1 MASLVE
7 AAGNVLDL
15 PASMIRDAL
24 VLRNPID
31 QLLSPLGQDNRTSG
45 NEMLNMIGLEGD
57 SPWLGL
63 GLEMALDPTTY
74 LGWGAL
80 SKGAKGYAAASK
92 ALKAAGKKAGV
103 TGVAR
108 DLLSPAAKKLDDLRA
123 ARKARAG
130 SRASQGLDTQL
141 SGIEKRIAEL
151 EAQGQLPAGAAAQAT
166 AGVQA
171 AAGART
177 IDEAA
182 QIINAIPDPTAR
194 QTAMQALSEIQDA
207 QTRVQGV
214 ASRFTSAT
222 PPLNYEQSSG
232 WIGKY
237 LQDTIGN
244 SSGDEFVDAKIL
256 ESLTSTNTGVRR
268 VANQAADV
276 ARPAAASVPSPVAD
290 EPWWR
295 SYATDA
301 ENDSMWRLRQQNAT
315 RPAAPPVP
323 DTAAMMNALTG
334 DATQYATARGGPP
347 LPATYAVPSRMA
359 NAADAAGTLM
369 ETLVSPGM
377 VDMDELAKLIG
388 SKKPPPPPATRG
400 LSAADAHKL
409 EMLRKRRQTIL
420 GTDAAG
426 RRQYLDAANAIRE
439 QPIPEL
445 MGRRLPT
452 IEYIRNATY
461 RDPRFRQVFGGG
473 GAILAADEG
482 RSGNPYD
489 PYAADEMGMEPD
501 ELMRAMMAYRGR

>member
-24 VLRNPID
+24 VLRNPVD

-108 DLLSPAAKKLDDLRA
+108 ELLSPAAKTLDDLRA

-130 SRASQGLDTQL
+130 ARASQGLDTQL

-171 AAGART
+171 ATGAKT

-182 QIINAIPDPTAR
+182 QVINAIPDPNAR
-194 QTAMQALSEIQDA
+194 EAAMKALTDQYSGWTGFNEMPDVINNFDDARLLDALMEGNTGAPFAVSKQPVPPPRRLAFNFDTVAATQQNAAVDAMLNALTEQSTGAPFAIGRQPVPPARRLASNTDTLAATQRNAAMDAMQANAIS
-207 QTRVQGV
+207 
-214 ASRFTSAT
+214 
-222 PPLNYEQSSG
+222 
-232 WIGKY
+232 
-237 LQDTIGN
+237 
-244 SSGDEFVDAKIL
+244 
-256 ESLTSTNTGVRR
+256 
-268 VANQAADV
+268 DV
-276 ARPAAASVPSPVAD
+276 TAGGAAS
-290 EPWWR
+290 
-295 SYATDA
+295 
-301 ENDSMWRLRQQNAT
+301 
-315 RPAAPPVP
+315 
-323 DTAAMMNALTG
+323 
-334 DATQYATARGGPP
+334 
-347 LPATYAVPSRMA
+347 SRM
-359 NAADAAGTLM
+359 ADAAGTLM

-377 VDMDELAKLIG
+377 VDMDDLAKLVG
-388 SKKPPPPPATRG
+388 RNTPPPPPPPPPAATRG
-400 LSAADAHKL
+400 LNANDARKL

>member
-31 QLLSPLGQDNRTSG
+31 QFLSPLGQDNRTSG

-108 DLLSPAAKKLDDLRA
+108 ELLSPAAKKLDDLRA

-130 SRASQGLDTQL
+130 ARASQGLDTQL

-171 AAGART
+171 AAGANT

-182 QIINAIPDPTAR
+182 QILDAIPNPNAR
-194 QTAMQALSEIQDA
+194 EAAMKALTDQYSGWTGFNEMPDVIGNFDDARLLDALMEGNTGAPFAVSKQLVPPPRRLASNFDTVAATQQNAAVDAMLNALTEQSTGAPFAIGRQPVPPARRLASNTDTLAATQRNAAMDAMQANAIS
-207 QTRVQGV
+207 
-214 ASRFTSAT
+214 
-222 PPLNYEQSSG
+222 
-232 WIGKY
+232 
-237 LQDTIGN
+237 
-244 SSGDEFVDAKIL
+244 
-256 ESLTSTNTGVRR
+256 
-268 VANQAADV
+268 DV
-276 ARPAAASVPSPVAD
+276 TAGGAASS
-290 EPWWR
+290 
-295 SYATDA
+295 
-301 ENDSMWRLRQQNAT
+301 RLA
-315 RPAAPPVP
+315 
-323 DTAAMMNALTG
+323 G
-334 DATQYATARGGPP
+334 
-347 LPATYAVPSRMA
+347 
-359 NAADAAGTLM
+359 AAGTLM

-377 VDMDELAKLIG
+377 VDMDELAKLVG
-388 SKKPPPPPATRG
+388 RNTPPPPPPPPPAATRG
-400 LSAADAHKL
+400 LNVNDARKL
-409 EMLRKRRQTIL
+409 EMLRNRRQTIL
-420 GTDAAG
+420 GADAAG

-452 IEYIRNATY
+452 MESIRNATY